1 MVEKPVRIKILD
13 HEYLLKSEIPDEDIN
28 KIACLVNDKCCE
40 IKENVHG
47 ISDLKT
53 AILAIFDIT
62 REYFEVLQKH
72 DNLKEDIERRTSK
85 VIDKI
90 DKINDIKTKF
100 NKC

>member
-1 MVEKPVRIKILD
+1 MVEKPVRIKIFD
-13 HEYLLKSEIPDEDIN
+13 QEYLLQSEIPDEDIN
-28 KIACLVNDKCCE
+28 IIARFVNDKFCE
-40 IKENVHG
+40 IKENMHG

-72 DNLKEDIERRTSK
+72 DNFEEDVERRTKK

-90 DKINDIKTKF
+90 DKLMTLKTK
-100 NKC
+100 